1 LSKKQVLIVYYSFS
15 SQTYRLVQQ
24 LAAGLEESGVSVCL
38 ERLEPSVKMDLPF
51 TSSWSMFKT
60 MVTSYFRYRTP
71 VLAPSYPQ
79 KVEWDLVV
87 LGGPTWSFF
96 PSGPVLYYLDAFGSD
111 TLKNRDVI
119 PLISCRTYWRMH
131 YNCLKVMIGEC
142 RGRIQDPIV
151 FKHSGTEPW
160 KTIGLCLKLLG
171 RLPRGEESW
180 FRKKYPRYGH
190 APEQY
195 ERAMQKG
202 RELGE
207 RLVSLT

>member
-1 LSKKQVLIVYYSFS
+1 MNPKQVLIVYYSFS
-15 SQTYRLVQQ
+15 SQTNRLVQQ
-24 LAAGLEESGVSVCL
+24 LAVGLEESGVLVRL
-38 ERLEPSVKMDLPF
+38 ERLEPAVKMDLPF

-60 MVTSYFRYRTP
+60 MVSSYFRSRTP
-71 VLAPSYPQ
+71 VLPPSYPED
-79 KVEWDLVV
+79 VDWDLII

-96 PSGPVLYYLDAFGSD
+96 PSGPILYYLDAFAGD
-111 TLKNRDVI
+111 VVRRRNVI

-131 YNCLKVMIGEC
+131 FNCLKEMIGEY
-142 RGRIQDPIV
+142 GGQVQDPIV
-151 FKHSGTEPW
+151 FKHSGKEPW

-195 ERAMQKG
+195 ELAAQKG
-202 RELGE
+202 RDLGE
-207 RLVSLT
+207 KLVSSL